1 MTSDLFGYEL
11 PAIGSTNDL
20 RVHAKQIGECGVA
33 LTVFYLRDMGF
44 PACEATD
51 TCQYDLTV
59 GVGGPLLRVQ
69 VKSTS
74 KSNEAGTFHF
84 NHKKGHRSTQLGVR
98 PLLVES
104 PVSPNFAKP
113 SLKPCPSSWDESR
126 PRTARPIGCRFVVNP
141 LIFKGRQTQTQ
152 VSLHAF
158 VFAFTDKKSPAGAG
172 LIG

>member
-1 MTSDLFGYEL
+1 MTTDLFGYEP

-59 GVGGPLLRVQ
+59 DVGGPLLRVQ

-74 KSNEAGTFHF
+74 KSPGSSMYRF
-84 NHKKGHRSTQLGVR
+84 NHTKGHRSTQRGVR
-98 PLLVES
+98 SYDGSDYDILALVAL
-104 PVSPNFAKP
+104 PIRHVIFDTFT
-113 SLKPCPSSWDESR
+113 DEL
-126 PRTARPIGCRFVVNP
+126 TIARPAEMFMREGIEEETFRAVLGK
-141 LIFKGRQTQTQ
+141 LGRACPT
-152 VSLHAF
+152 
-158 VFAFTDKKSPAGAG
+158 
-172 LIG
+172 I